1 MIGCRKGVKYLLWL
15 DGRNSMKRKWTGI
28 LPLLTALCIG
38 IQFPVQAADRSLPGS
53 NGYMESEHI
62 EITGNAICYDF
73 PDSSEEDVN
82 ELNELLNQ
90 MEFSSL
96 RSYDE
101 KFYLV
106 KTKKDGETSFRF
118 GLSSGKLSFEEAEDS
133 EKSHHFQIDLLAS
146 SEDFENV
153 KTSWMEAHPDYVIRE
168 LAQCTFRN
176 KEMYGYLVLY
186 HAKEE
191 NSSTE
196 KETEEPET
204 ERITEDGTE
213 KPTEDMLEGSTE
225 KPAEDGTEKPFEIT
239 QEVVRMVQ
247 ESLNDQG
254 YDCGRP
260 DGLIGP
266 QTGRAIRKFRED
278 HNLSSSSEIDQE
290 LLDALGI
297 GSV

>member
-53 NGYMESEHI
+53 SGYTESEHI

-90 MEFSSL
+90 MELSSL

-118 GLSSGKLSFEEAEDS
+118 GLSSGKLSFEKAEDS

-153 KTSWMEAHPDYVIRE
+153 KTSWMEEHPDYVIRE

-204 ERITEDGTE
+204 ERITED
-213 KPTEDMLEGSTE
+213 D
-225 KPAEDGTEKPFEIT
+225 TEKPFEIT

-278 HNLSSSSEIDQE
+278 HNLASSSEIDQE

>member
-38 IQFPVQAADRSLPGS
+38 IQFPVQAADRSLLGS
-53 NGYMESEHI
+53 SGYTESEHI

-90 MEFSSL
+90 MELSSL

-204 ERITEDGTE
+204 ERITED
-213 KPTEDMLEGSTE
+213 D
-225 KPAEDGTEKPFEIT
+225 TEKPFEIT

-278 HNLSSSSEIDQE
+278 HNLASSSEIDQE

>member
-1 MIGCRKGVKYLLWL
+1 
-15 DGRNSMKRKWTGI
+15 MKRKWTGI
-28 LPLLTALCIG
+28 LPLLTAFCIG

-62 EITGNAICYDF
+62 EINGNTICYDF

-90 MEFSSL
+90 MELSSL

-153 KTSWMEAHPDYVIRE
+153 KTSWIEAHPDYVIRE

-204 ERITEDGTE
+204 ERITED
-213 KPTEDMLEGSTE
+213 D
-225 KPAEDGTEKPFEIT
+225 TEKPFEIT

>member
-1 MIGCRKGVKYLLWL
+1 MIGCRKEVKYLLWL

-90 MEFSSL
+90 MELSSL

-213 KPTEDMLEGSTE
+213 KP
-225 KPAEDGTEKPFEIT
+225 FEIT

>member
-1 MIGCRKGVKYLLWL
+1 
-15 DGRNSMKRKWTGI
+15 MKRKWTGI
-28 LPLLTALCIG
+28 LPLLTAFCIG

-53 NGYMESEHI
+53 NGYTESEHI
-62 EITGNAICYDF
+62 EINGNTICYDF

-90 MEFSSL
+90 MELSSL

-204 ERITEDGTE
+204 ERITED
-213 KPTEDMLEGSTE
+213 D
-225 KPAEDGTEKPFEIT
+225 TEKPFEIT

>member
-15 DGRNSMKRKWTGI
+15 DGRNSIKREWTSI

-53 NGYMESEHI
+53 SGYTESEHI

-90 MEFSSL
+90 MELSSL

-118 GLSSGKLSFEEAEDS
+118 GLSSGKLSFEKAEDS

-153 KTSWMEAHPDYVIRE
+153 KTSWMEEH
-168 LAQCTFRN
+168 

-204 ERITEDGTE
+204 ERIT
-213 KPTEDMLEGSTE
+213 
-225 KPAEDGTEKPFEIT
+225 EDGTEKPFEIT

-278 HNLSSSSEIDQE
+278 HNLASSSEIDQE

>member
-1 MIGCRKGVKYLLWL
+1 
-15 DGRNSMKRKWTGI
+15 MKRKWTGI

-53 NGYMESEHI
+53 NGYTESEHI
-62 EITGNAICYDF
+62 EINGNTICYDF

-90 MEFSSL
+90 MELSSL

-106 KTKKDGETSFRF
+106 RTKKDGEISFRF

-133 EKSHHFQIDLLAS
+133 EKSHHFQIDLLVS
-146 SEDFENV
+146 FEDFENV
-153 KTSWMEAHPDYVIRE
+153 KTSWMEEHPDYVIRE
-168 LAQCTFRN
+168 LTQCTFRN
-176 KEMYGYLVLY
+176 KKMYGYLVLY

-204 ERITEDGTE
+204 ERIT
-213 KPTEDMLEGSTE
+213 
-225 KPAEDGTEKPFEIT
+225 EDGTEKPFEIT